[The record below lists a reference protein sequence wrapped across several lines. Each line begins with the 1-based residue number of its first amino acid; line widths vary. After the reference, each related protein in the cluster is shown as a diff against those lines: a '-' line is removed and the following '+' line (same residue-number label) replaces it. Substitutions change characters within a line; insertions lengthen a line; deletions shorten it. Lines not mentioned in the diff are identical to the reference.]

1 MFNPCFKI
9 LLIGYIIMRLL
20 LSTQSIISQFD
31 ENVTPSLLRDFQ
43 VNLQSTWLHCD
54 TFCF

>member
-9 LLIGYIIMRLL
+9 LLIGYIIMRLF

-31 ENVTPSLLRDFQ
+31 ENVTPSLLRDF
-43 VNLQSTWLHCD
+43 
-54 TFCF
+54 